1 MKLKI
6 IFAITILFCTISMVA
21 NAQDGNNRGGFD
33 IEKIKREKAT
43 FLIKELN
50 LSDAE
55 AKAFLPVESEF
66 MQKKIQINRDTRDKT
81 RELRKKES
89 KTDADYKKIT
99 EINLDAE
106 AKEASLTKEYYQ
118 KFSTILSAEKVEKYR
133 RADQKYMQMLLE
145 RRKQKRG
152 E

>member
-66 MQKKIQINRDTRDKT
+66 MQKKIQINRNTRDKT